1 MSAESSHLSLAMS
14 AESMGDLVTS
24 KSVIIM
30 TGPGG
35 VGKTS
40 SAAALAVGAA
50 MLGINT
56 CVVTI
61 DPAKRLA
68 DALGIETIGNAPVQ
82 INTFGTG
89 NLYAVMLDAD
99 ATFDDLIVHYAS
111 TPDQAAKILKNKVYQ
126 NLTKNLSGIQEY
138 MAMEKLF
145 ELHND
150 PRFGLLIVDTPPSS
164 NALDF
169 LDAPRKLIG
178 FLDNKVFRLIMNP
191 GPAFLRP
198 VSFAAR
204 AVLKTISRVIGSEVV
219 DEAVAF
225 FQDFEGMEEG
235 FRTRAESVQALM
247 HQDDT
252 AFVLVTAPRGD
263 TVKETADFGI
273 RLGGFG
279 FSVAGLI
286 SNRHTPNFKSLPDSL
301 GEIITQLGETDRQL
315 LVENHTLMDQ
325 LRRSEE
331 SELGTILDELKPPRV
346 VRIPMLSRDIADIE
360 DLAKMAKYL
369 L

>member
-1 MSAESSHLSLAMS
+1 MSSEPLLPVPQDTLNSL
-14 AESMGDLVTS
+14 GDLITS
-24 KSVIIM
+24 MKVLVL

-50 MLGINT
+50 LMGIRT

-68 DALGIETIGNAPVQ
+68 DALGIEAIGNEPVK
-82 INTFGTG
+82 IEAFGTG
-89 NLYAVMLDAD
+89 DLYAVMLDAD
-99 ATFDDLIVHYAS
+99 ATFDDLVVKYS
-111 TPDQAAKILKNKVYQ
+111 KSEEQAARILANSVYQ

-138 MAMEKLF
+138 MAMEKIF

-150 PRFGLLIVDTPPSS
+150 PRFDLMVVDTPPSS

-169 LDAPRKLIG
+169 LDAPRRLIG

-204 AVLKTISRVIGSEVV
+204 AVLKTISKVVGSEVV

-235 FRTRAESVQALM
+235 FRSRAESVQALM
-247 HQDDT
+247 RDEAT
-252 AFVLVTAPRGD
+252 AFIVVTAPRGD
-263 TVKETADFGI
+263 TVKEAASFGEK
-273 RLGGFG
+273 LAGFG
-279 FSVAGLI
+279 FLVAGLI
-286 SNRHTPNFKSLPDSL
+286 SNRHTPNFD
-301 GEIITQLGETDRQL
+301 GGT
-315 LVENHTLMDQ
+315 
-325 LRRSEE
+325 RSEE
-331 SELGTILDELKPPRV
+331 LSGHIAISDRESLERNLNEMEQLRISENREIDWISGLLAPRRLV
-346 VRIPMLSRDIADIE
+346 KVPMLAKDISNLE
-360 DLAKMAKYL
+360 DLAKMARSL
-369 L
+369 I